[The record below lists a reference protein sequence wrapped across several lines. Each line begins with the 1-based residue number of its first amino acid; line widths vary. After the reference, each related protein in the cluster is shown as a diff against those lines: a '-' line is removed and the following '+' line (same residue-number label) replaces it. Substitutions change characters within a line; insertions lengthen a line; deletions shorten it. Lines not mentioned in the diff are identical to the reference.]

1 MDVRVQ
7 TEMKSTMM
15 SVPLNLSHFLERAGK
30 LFARQEI
37 VSRLP
42 DKSLHRYTYADFYRR
57 ARLLAEALQ
66 KAGLR
71 RGDRVAT
78 LMWNHYAHY
87 EAYFGVIVSGGVMHT
102 LNLRLAADDIGFI
115 AQHAQDRFLIVD
127 DILLPLL
134 EQFRSQLDLE
144 RVIVVPLT
152 GKPVGGGYDDYEAFL
167 CTANGDFTYPEMD
180 ENEPCAMCYTSGT
193 TGRPK
198 GVVYSHRS
206 QILHSLVQAMP
217 DAIGISGKDVILP
230 VVPMFHA
237 NAWGLPYTAAMLG
250 VKMVFPGPHLHP
262 DDLLPLLE
270 SEQVTLSC
278 GVPTI
283 WLPMAQLIAANPGK
297 WKLSSKLRLT
307 VGGSAVPEAMIRAYA
322 ALGIEV
328 LQGWGMTETSPLATV
343 SKVTAQQS
351 SLSEDE
357 RFAVLAKQGYP
368 LPLVDVRTI
377 SEEGE
382 VPWDG
387 NTVGEVQVRGPWI
400 TGSYHQQATPENFTE
415 DEWLRT
421 GDVASIDALGFLKI
435 TDRTKD
441 LIKSGGEWISSVN
454 LENAIMGHPA
464 VQEAAV
470 IAVPHPKW
478 SERPLAVIVLRPGAQ
493 ASEGDIRTHLLKQ
506 FVKWMVPDAYV
517 FVDAIPR
524 TSTGKFLKTRL
535 RELYQDWKWADCV

>member
-1 MDVRVQ
+1 
-7 TEMKSTMM
+7 MKSTMM
-15 SVPLNLSHFLERAGK
+15 SVALNLSHFLERAGK
-30 LFARQEI
+30 LFAGREI

-57 ARLLAEALQ
+57 ARLLAEALT
-66 KAGLR
+66 KAGLK

-87 EAYFGVIVSGGVMHT
+87 ESYFGVIVAGAVLHT
-102 LNLRLAADDIGFI
+102 LNLRLAADEIGYI
-115 AQHAQDRFLIVD
+115 ARHAQDRFLIVD
-127 DILLPLL
+127 DVLLPLF
-134 EQFRSQLDLE
+134 EQFRDQVDLE
-144 RVIVVPLT
+144 RVMVVGLT
-152 GKPVGGGYDDYEAFL
+152 GKPVPRAYEDYEKFL
-167 CTANGDFTYPEMD
+167 QSATGEFAYPSMD

-217 DAIGISGKDVILP
+217 DGIGMSGKDVILP

-237 NAWGLPYTAAMLG
+237 NAWGIPYTAAMLG
-250 VKMVFPGPHLHP
+250 AKMVFPGPHLHP
-262 DDLLPLLE
+262 EDLLPLLE
-270 SEQVTLSC
+270 SEQVTLSS

-283 WLPMAQLIAANPGK
+283 WLPMSQIIAAHPGR
-297 WKLSSKLRLT
+297 WKFSPRLRLT
-307 VGGSAVPEAMIRAYA
+307 VGGAAVPEAMIRAYA
-322 ALGIEV
+322 GLGIEV
-328 LQGWGMTETSPLATV
+328 LQGWGMTETSPLATI

-351 SLSEDE
+351 DLGEDQ

-368 LPLVDVRTI
+368 LPLVDVRAIADDET
-377 SEEGE
+377 ET
-382 VPWDG
+382 PWDG
-387 NTVGEVQVRGPWI
+387 QTAGEVQVRGPWV
-400 TGSYHQQATPENFTE
+400 TDSYHDQPAPENFTR
-415 DEWLRT
+415 DGWLRT
-421 GDVASIDALGFLKI
+421 GDVASIDALGFMKI
-435 TDRTKD
+435 SDRTKD
-441 LIKSGGEWISSVN
+441 LIKSGGEWISSVD

-478 SERPLAVIVLRPGAQ
+478 SERPLAVIVLRQGAR
-493 ASEGDIRTHLLKQ
+493 ADAADIRAHLSKQ

-535 RELYQDWKWADCV
+535 REQYRDWTWTAEPN

>member
-1 MDVRVQ
+1 
-7 TEMKSTMM
+7 MKSTMM
-15 SVPLNLSHFLERAGK
+15 SVALNLSHFLERAGT
-30 LFARQEI
+30 LFAGREI

-42 DKSLHRYTYADFYRR
+42 DRSLHRYTYADFHRR

-66 KAGLR
+66 KAGMQ

-87 EAYFGVIVSGGVMHT
+87 EAYFGVIVAGGVLHT
-102 LNLRLAADDIGFI
+102 LNLRLSPDDIGYI
-115 AQHAQDRFLIVD
+115 ARHARDRFLIVD

-134 EQFRSQLDLE
+134 EQFRSQVDLE

-152 GKPVGGGYDDYEAFL
+152 GKPVPQGYDDYEEFL
-167 CTANGDFTYPEMD
+167 QTATGDFTYPEMD

-217 DAIGISGKDVILP
+217 DGIGISGHDVILP

-237 NAWGLPYTAAMLG
+237 NAWGIPYTAAMLG
-250 VKMVFPGPHLHP
+250 VKMVFPGPYLHP

-283 WLPMAQLIAANPGK
+283 WLPMAQLIAAHPGR
-297 WKLSSKLRLT
+297 WKFHPQLRLT
-307 VGGSAVPEAMIRAYA
+307 VGGAAVPEAMIRAYA
-322 ALGIEV
+322 ALGIGV
-328 LQGWGMTETSPLATV
+328 MQGWGMTETSPLATI
-343 SKVTAQQS
+343 SKVTAQQTG
-351 SLSEDE
+351 LSEDE

-368 LPLVDVRTI
+368 LPLVDVRTV
-377 SEEGE
+377 SDEGE
-382 VPWDG
+382 APWDG
-387 NTVGEVQVRGPWI
+387 TTAGEVQVRGPWI
-400 TGSYHQQATPENFTE
+400 TGSYHDQPAEENFT
-415 DEWLRT
+415 DDGWLRT
-421 GDVASIDALGFLKI
+421 GDVASFDALGIMKLS
-435 TDRTKD
+435 DRTKD
-441 LIKSGGEWISSVN
+441 LIKSGGEWISSVD
-454 LENAIMGHPA
+454 LENAIMGHPS

-470 IAVPHPKW
+470 IAVPHPRW
-478 SERPLAVIVLRPGAQ
+478 SERPLAVIVLRAGAR
-493 ASEGDIRTHLLKQ
+493 AEAGDIRAHLSKQ

-524 TSTGKFLKTRL
+524 TSTGKFLKTKL
-535 RELYQDWKWADCV
+535 REQYRDWQWGEG

>member
-1 MDVRVQ
+1 
-7 TEMKSTMM
+7 MKSTMM
-15 SVPLNLSHFLERAGK
+15 SVALNLSHFLERAGT
-30 LFARQEI
+30 LFAGQAI
-37 VSRLP
+37 ISRLP

-66 KAGLR
+66 KAGLE

-87 EAYFGVIVSGGVMHT
+87 ESYFGVIVAGGVLHT
-102 LNLRLAADDIGFI
+102 LNLRLAAEEIGYI
-115 AQHAQDRFLIVD
+115 ARHARDRFLIVD
-127 DILLPLL
+127 DILLPLF
-134 EQFRSQLDLE
+134 EQFRGEVDLE

-152 GKPVGGGYDDYEAFL
+152 GKPVPHAYEDYEKFL
-167 CTANGDFTYPEMD
+167 QTATGQFAYPEMD

-217 DAIGISGKDVILP
+217 DGIGMCGKDVILP

-237 NAWGLPYTAAMLG
+237 NAWGIPYTAAMLG
-250 VKMVFPGPHLHP
+250 AKMVFPGPHLHP

-270 SEQVTLSC
+270 AEQVTLSC

-283 WLPMAQLIAANPGK
+283 WLPMAQIIAAHPGR
-297 WKLSSKLRLT
+297 WKLSPKLRLT

-322 ALGIEV
+322 AIGIEV
-328 LQGWGMTETSPLATV
+328 LQGWGMTETSPLATI
-343 SKVTAQQS
+343 SKVTAQQRA
-351 SLSEDE
+351 LSEDE
-357 RFAVLAKQGYP
+357 RFATLAKQGYP
-368 LPLVDVRTI
+368 LPLVDVRI
-377 SEEGE
+377 VGDDDAQA
-382 VPWDG
+382 PWDG
-387 NTVGEVQVRGPWI
+387 QATGEVQVHGPWI
-400 TGSYHQQATPENFTE
+400 SGSYHDQPAPENFTR
-415 DEWLRT
+415 DGWLRT
-421 GDVASIDALGFLKI
+421 GDVASIDALGYLKI
-435 TDRTKD
+435 SDRTKD
-441 LIKSGGEWISSVN
+441 LIKSGGEWISSVD

-478 SERPLAVIVLRPGAQ
+478 SERPLAVIVLRPGAV
-493 ASEGDIRTHLLKQ
+493 AAEPDIRAHLAKQ

-517 FVDAIPR
+517 FVSAIPR
-524 TSTGKFLKTRL
+524 TSTGKFLKTKL
-535 RELYQDWKWADCV
+535 REQYRDWQWPET